1 MMSRVCVTGAAGYIA
16 AWLVKKLLERGFVV
30 HATLRNLRK
39 PIHATCVSS
48 SRSPKVIDHTR
59 VVATD

>member
-16 AWLVKKLLERGFVV
+16 AWLVKKLLERGFIV

-39 PIHATCVSS
+39 PIYMQPVYPL
-48 SRSPKVIDHTR
+48 RDLPKLSITR
-59 VVATD
+59 V

>member
-1 MMSRVCVTGAAGYIA
+1 MSRVCVTGAAGYIA

-39 PIHATCVSS
+39 PIRATCVSFEIS
-48 SRSPKVIDHTR
+48 QSYGSH
-59 VVATD
+59 ACSCN